1 MSGAGRALQ
10 QAAIEAL
17 QGAAG
22 IGGVY
27 DGPPLQAAF
36 PYAVVEAG
44 PENDWSHKSGMG
56 REVRLALTIRDQ
68 GERPARLH
76 RLMEEAEQ
84 AMAGIGE
91 LLAGWRIVTM
101 RFARSHVVREPG
113 ARASSE
119 AWAGAIEY
127 RARMLALEPGG

>member
-10 QAAIEAL
+10 EAAIEAL
-17 QGAAG
+17 QGSVG

-36 PYAVVEAG
+36 PYAVVEFG
-44 PENDWSHKSGMG
+44 PESDWSHKSGMG

-68 GERPARLH
+68 GEKPARLH

-84 AMAGIGE
+84 AMAGLGGMSE
-91 LLAGWRIVTM
+91 GWRIASL
-101 RFARSHVVREPG
+101 RFARSQVVREPG
-113 ARASSE
+113 ARVSSQS
-119 AWAGAIEY
+119 WAGAIEY
-127 RARMLALEPGG
+127 RARMLALEPDA